1 MAGYVFR
8 PTYTDK
14 KTGEKRETETW
25 WIGYSVKG
33 RKIRESAKTKKKRDA
48 EKLLHQR
55 LASSGS
61 GPLQRDLDKT
71 TYADL
76 RELLVTDYEENGQSV
91 YHLQSRLNHLDPAF
105 ESLTAPEI
113 DEARIGRYV
122 MKRRKEGAAPAT
134 INRELAALKRMFRL
148 GYEVKLVSRVPVI
161 KMRKENNARKGFF
174 EEADLRAITKHLPA
188 DLVPLAEVAY
198 ITGWRKEELLSRDWR
213 HVDFNAGWIRLDP
226 GETKNKEGRQFPLTP
241 RLRKVLDNQRARCW
255 LLEKKHGCVIPYV
268 FFRSSGKFEG
278 QRIKNPD
285 KAWQAARKRA
295 EMDNVIFHDF
305 RRTAVRNLVRA
316 GVPEKVA
323 MEMTGH
329 KTREVF
335 DRYHIVDEDWIQ
347 EAGDKL
353 EALYAKGVAG

>member
-8 PTYTDK
+8 PSYTDK
-14 KTGEKRETETW
+14 KTGEKRETQTW
-25 WIGYSVKG
+25 WIGYSVRG
-33 RKIRESAKTKKKRDA
+33 RKIRESAKTTKKKDA
-48 EKLLHQR
+48 EKLLHTR
-55 LASSGS
+55 LAAVGS

-71 TYADL
+71 TYGEL
-76 RELLVTDYEENGQSV
+76 RDLLVEDYDENGQST

-113 DEARIGRYV
+113 DEARIRKYTT
-122 MKRRKEGAAPAT
+122 RRLKTGAAPAT
-134 INRELAALKRMFRL
+134 VNRELAALKRMFRL
-148 GYEVKLVSRVPVI
+148 GYEVKLVGRVPVI
-161 KMRKENNARKGFF
+161 KMLKENNARKGFF
-174 EEADLRAITKHLPA
+174 EEVDLRAICKHLPE
-188 DLVPLAEVAY
+188 DLAPLAEVAY

-213 HVDFNAGWIRLDP
+213 HVDFDAGWIRLDP

-241 RLRKVLDNQRARCW
+241 RLRKVLEAQRSRCRE
-255 LLEKKHGCVIPYV
+255 LEKLTGRMIPYV
-268 FFRSSGKFEG
+268 FFRSEGTFEG
-278 QRIKNPD
+278 QRIRNPD
-285 KAWQAARKRA
+285 KQWQKAREAAGM
-295 EMDNVIFHDF
+295 EDVIFHDF

-347 EAGDKL
+347 EAGKKL
-353 EALYAKGVAG
+353 EALHAKGVG